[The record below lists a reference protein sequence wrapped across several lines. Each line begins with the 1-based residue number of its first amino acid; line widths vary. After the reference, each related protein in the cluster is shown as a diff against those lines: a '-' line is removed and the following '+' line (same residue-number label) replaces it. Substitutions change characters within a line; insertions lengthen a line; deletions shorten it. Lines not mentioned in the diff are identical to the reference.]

1 MTHSHIWYTDPGN
14 IYALATGMK
23 PPPPVENF
31 SPQNEVKPTVDF
43 GVLPNFKKVCQKAQP
58 PFGEN
63 QIILLD
69 DSGT

>member
-14 IYALATGMK
+14 ICTGYGDEA
-23 PPPPVENF
+23 PPPVENF

-58 PFGEN
+58 PFGQN

>member
-1 MTHSHIWYTDPGN
+1 MVHRPRKY
-14 IYALATGMK
+14 LCTGYGDEA
-23 PPPPVENF
+23 PPPVENF

-58 PFGEN
+58 PFGQN